1 MRHNLDD
8 KWLLLIL
15 VSAMMLDIWAIW
27 WGLPNTAEWDA
38 DSSVPMTT
46 LRGALNQF
54 SFGWFGQHQPLQ
66 PALIALLCVPLFAY
80 VYLTG
85 GINLSDVQ
93 RTYPWGLRDPEWVL
107 SGVILIGRLLS
118 LASHLLL
125 IWAMYQIGLRLRG
138 RVTALAAAVLGALYY
153 PFVYYAHVGNP
164 DMLYIALLA
173 VAVLACFAFLEKPS
187 ARSISWLAF
196 WAALSTSVKF
206 QALPFFAGMVP
217 VVLWVLLADQRRTD
231 RQGPARTR
239 KGLGLAGLGLVIFV
253 ATFAVANNWM
263 LNFDS
268 SMEWI
273 ANKKRGAEGSKET
286 RAEWAR
292 LAASMH
298 AADPMLRLSFAE
310 GTWVC
315 VREGFSLPV
324 LGLGALGL
332 VLLVST
338 QPIKAAALVGPSIAY
353 GAFYWYVNAAFDRY
367 LFPLV
372 VPLLLMAAFGA
383 ERLWQASL
391 RFRAYRFALGLV
403 AIVLAIFLLARVI
416 ALDYVL
422 LNGSRQQA
430 ERWFAERPQYRDAT
444 VIVYQ
449 DPDGAPR
456 LQDLVRLRSLG
467 PASYFADKKNQTD
480 PKRHFRRPAV
490 PDEVKSLPYLL
501 NLDPEFVVLFPA
513 DRPDNEVD
521 YLLRTNPGKYRVVAS
536 FGGPTRLVR
545 RTFAANPKLEIW
557 QRVRGTDPDG
567 AGSEM
572 KHPE

>member
-8 KWLLLIL
+8 KCLRLIL
-15 VSAMMLDIWAIW
+15 AIALVLDIWAIW

-46 LRGALNQF
+46 LRGALNLF

-85 GINLSDVQ
+85 GIDPSHVQ

-107 SGVILIGRLLS
+107 SAVILVGRLLS
-118 LASHLLL
+118 VFSHLLL

-153 PFVYYAHVGNP
+153 PFVYYAHAGNP
-164 DMLYIALLA
+164 DMLYMGLLA

-206 QALPFFAGMVP
+206 QALPFFAGMAP
-217 VVLWVLLADQRRTD
+217 VVLWVLFADRRGSD
-231 RQGPARTR
+231 PPGPVRARR
-239 KGLGLAGLGLVIFV
+239 GLGLSGLGLLIFV
-253 ATFAVANNWM
+253 ATFAVANNWI

-268 SMEWI
+268 SIEWI

-292 LAASMH
+292 LADSIY
-298 AADPMLRLSFAE
+298 AADPMLKLGFAE

-315 VREGFSLPV
+315 VSEGFSLPV
-324 LGLGALGL
+324 LGLAALGL
-332 VLLVST
+332 VLLAGA

-367 LFPLV
+367 LFPIV
-372 VPLLLMAAFGA
+372 VPLLLMAALGA
-383 ERLWQASL
+383 EWLWQLSCRSRGGRLIVTVSGIA
-391 RFRAYRFALGLV
+391 V
-403 AIVLAIFLLARVI
+403 AVFLLARVV

-430 ERWFAERPQYRDAT
+430 ERWFADRPQYRGSTA
-444 VIVYQ
+444 IVYQ
-449 DPDGAPR
+449 NLDDAPR
-456 LQDLVRLRSLG
+456 LRGLVRLVSLG
-467 PASYFADKKNQTD
+467 PDSYFADKKNETD
-480 PKRHFRRPAV
+480 PKRHFRRPPV
-490 PDEVKSLPYLL
+490 PDEVKSLEYLL
-501 NLDPEFVVLFPA
+501 SLDPEFVVLFPT

-521 YLLRTNPGKYRVVAS
+521 YLLRTHPGKYRVVAS

-545 RTFAANPKLEIW
+545 RTFAANPKLQIW
-557 QRVRGTDPDG
+557 QRARAMDADG
-567 AGSEM
+567 
-572 KHPE
+572 